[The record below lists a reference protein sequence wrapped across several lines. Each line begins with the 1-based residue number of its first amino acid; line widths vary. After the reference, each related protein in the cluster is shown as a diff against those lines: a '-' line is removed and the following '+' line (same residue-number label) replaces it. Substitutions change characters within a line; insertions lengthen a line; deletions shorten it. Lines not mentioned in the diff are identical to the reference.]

1 MKEILK
7 ALKGAMVILVKKL
20 ASIKF
25 VVWIVLTIIT
35 TTLTIKL
42 QATIGEFAAAEAI
55 WTGLLFAANQTQ
67 KITESK
73 ERMLKIKAGIEIE
86 HDLS

>member
-1 MKEILK
+1 MKQILQ
-7 ALKGAMVILVKKL
+7 ALKDAMVILVKKL

-35 TTLTIKL
+35 TILTLKL
-42 QATIGEFAAAEAI
+42 KATLGEFATAEGI

-73 ERMLKIKAGIEIE
+73 ERILKVRAGVEVE
-86 HDLS
+86 HDVS

>member
-1 MKEILK
+1 MEKILQ
-7 ALKGAMVILVKKL
+7 ALNGSVVILVKKL

-25 VVWIVLTIIT
+25 VVWIILTIIT

-42 QATIGEFAAAEAI
+42 GATLGEFAAAEAI

-67 KITESK
+67 KVTEYK
-73 ERMLKIKAGIEIE
+73 ERSLKIRAGLEIE
-86 HDLS
+86 HDIS